1 MEYQRELEDA
11 IEPEA
16 LRTEREMWREHA
28 LICEVLLRDN
38 GHEVPVDVARTSL
51 AGEIRVDARG
61 NLLDK
66 DLRVLRCLPDVRWLV
81 RVARL
86 GSRAYRV
93 GKSSSLFRQSQT
105 IVRYTSNTL
114 AAHESQY
121 GTTRSLLLMVVEYMS
136 DSPPAERTKSILGLS

>member
-1 MEYQRELEDA
+1 LKYQRELEDA
-11 IEPEA
+11 IEA

-66 DLRVLRCLPDVRWLV
+66 DLRVLRCLPDVRWLRSGGTF
-81 RVARL
+81 RVTRIPSWEVIFHL
-86 GSRAYRV
+86 PSKSNYR
-93 GKSSSLFRQSQT
+93 SSIQNALILSMP
-105 IVRYTSNTL
+105 VC
-114 AAHESQY
+114 
-121 GTTRSLLLMVVEYMS
+121 GGRSLSGRSGHTVIPSEVAWVPS
-136 DSPPAERTKSILGLS
+136 R